1 MGRQGNQ
8 AVPPREGAMTQL
20 TVDDANAFLAKAF
33 AGRGRQNQVIHMET
47 GRSVMRLEADETHL
61 RPGGYI
67 SGPTQMSL
75 ADSVAYMAIMTITG
89 IEPMTVTSNLNINF
103 LRPCIG
109 SAVIA
114 DGRILK
120 IGQALAVIE
129 VDIRIEGAEKPAS
142 HAIVTYAL
150 PRKEAP

>member
-1 MGRQGNQ
+1 
-8 AVPPREGAMTQL
+8 MTKFTAEEANTFL
-20 TVDDANAFLAKAF
+20 DAAFK
-33 AGRGRQNQVIHMET
+33 GRGRQNQVILMEE
-47 GRSVMRLEADETHL
+47 GRAILRLEADETHL

-75 ADSVAYMAIMTITG
+75 ADSVAYMAIMTLTG
-89 IEPMTVTSNLNINF
+89 LEPMTVTSNLNINF

-109 SAVIA
+109 PVVLAEGKIM
-114 DGRILK
+114 K
-120 IGQALAVIE
+120 IGQALAVID

-150 PRKEAP
+150 PRKA

>member
-1 MGRQGNQ
+1 
-8 AVPPREGAMTQL
+8 MTKF
-20 TVDDANAFLAKAF
+20 TADEANAFLDQAF
-33 AGRGRQNQVIHMET
+33 KGRGRQNQVILMES
-47 GRSVMRLEADETHL
+47 GRAILRLEADETHL

-75 ADSVAYMAIMTITG
+75 ADSAAYMAIMTLTG
-89 IEPMTVTSNLNINF
+89 LEPMTVTSNLNINF

-109 SAVIA
+109 SVVLAE
-114 DGRILK
+114 GRIMK

-150 PRKEAP
+150 PRKEAGA